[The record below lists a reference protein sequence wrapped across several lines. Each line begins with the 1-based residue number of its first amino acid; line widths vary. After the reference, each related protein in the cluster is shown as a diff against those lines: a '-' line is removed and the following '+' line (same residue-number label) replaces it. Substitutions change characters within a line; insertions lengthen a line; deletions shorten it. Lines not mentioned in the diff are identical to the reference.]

1 MKTTLVIMAAGIGSR
16 FGGGIKQ
23 LAPVGLNGEI
33 IMDYS
38 IHDAIE
44 AGFNK
49 IVFIIRKDIKDAFK
63 EAIGDRIEKI
73 CKDLDVEIA
82 YAYQELNELPE
93 GVELPAGR
101 TKPWGTG
108 QAVLACK
115 EVLHEPFAVINADDY
130 YGKEAFVKLHD
141 FLVGYTP
148 EKANQFCM
156 AGFILKNTL
165 SENGAVTRGICE
177 TNEEGYL
184 TAVHE
189 TSNIVKTSEGAAVD
203 NDGQLTSINAESYAS
218 MNMWGLTPEFMQIL
232 EDGFKEFLPYTKG
245 LYNATEISLN
255 AERCRTY
262 KIRQEQVRLL
272 KETLSEENLWQ
283 AVIAFQEYPF
293 KTATGLPFR
302 YKLKVGKNGEYNR
315 ELLIDRREKSK
326 SLAWSSVVL
335 AFENSKRISEEVK
348 KPKALGDIRGVSY
361 IYPILWR
368 FGLIRVPEAIEKKM
382 GKQR

>member
-1 MKTTLVIMAAGIGSR
+1 MKLTGLSR
-16 FGGGIKQ
+16 
-23 LAPVGLNGEI
+23 A
-33 IMDYS
+33 S
-38 IHDAIE
+38 
-44 AGFNK
+44 
-49 IVFIIRKDIKDAFK
+49 
-63 EAIGDRIEKI
+63 
-73 CKDLDVEIA
+73 
-82 YAYQELNELPE
+82 
-93 GVELPAGR
+93 
-101 TKPWGTG
+101 
-108 QAVLACK
+108 
-115 EVLHEPFAVINADDY
+115 
-130 YGKEAFVKLHD
+130 
-141 FLVGYTP
+141 
-148 EKANQFCM
+148 
-156 AGFILKNTL
+156 
-165 SENGAVTRGICE
+165 
-177 TNEEGYL
+177 
-184 TAVHE
+184 VH
-189 TSNIVKTSEGAAVD
+189 
-203 NDGQLTSINAESYAS
+203 SY
-218 MNMWGLTPEFMQIL
+218 
-232 EDGFKEFLPYTKG
+232 LPYTKG

-272 KETLSEENLWQ
+272 KETPSEENLWQ

-326 SLAWSSVVL
+326 SLVWSSVVL